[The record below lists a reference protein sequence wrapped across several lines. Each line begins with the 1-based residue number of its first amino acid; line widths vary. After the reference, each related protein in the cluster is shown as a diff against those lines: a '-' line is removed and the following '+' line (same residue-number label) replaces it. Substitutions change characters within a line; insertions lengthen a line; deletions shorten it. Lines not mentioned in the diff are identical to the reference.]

1 MSKNKL
7 DETEIMTSDEE
18 IANAVLHGIGLGLS
32 IAVLVALVVLGRIHG
47 DILYIVSFSVY
58 GSTLILLYLSSTLYH
73 SFPHGKVKDIF
84 EIFDHSAIYLLIA
97 GTYTPISLIAIKG
110 SFGWTMFGIIWG
122 VAICGILF
130 KVFWIKKFVL
140 LSTVFYI
147 IMGCFIII
155 AIKPIFANMNTTSI
169 VFLFIGGASYILG
182 TIFYLWRKIKYHHA
196 IWHLFVLG
204 GSTCHFFTMFFLISK

>member
-1 MSKNKL
+1 M
-7 DETEIMTSDEE
+7 DETEIMTSNEE

-32 IAVLVALVVLGRIHG
+32 IAVLVALIVLGRIHG
-47 DILYIVSFSVY
+47 NILYIVSFSVY

-110 SFGWTMFGIIWG
+110 GFGWTMFGIIWG

-130 KVFWIKKFVL
+130 KVFWIKKFVI

-155 AIKPIFANMNTTSI
+155 AIKPIFTNMNITGI

-182 TIFYLWRKIKYHHA
+182 TIFFLWRRIKYHHA
-196 IWHLFVLG
+196 VWHLFVLG
-204 GSTCHFFTMFFLISK
+204 GSTCHFFTMFFMIAK